1 MNADP
6 RLQQRGQRDAQPR
19 TRDLQ
24 GERTDAARPEQLIVA
39 KEDDWHG
46 GNNERQGNESTPG
59 EVSWAYTNERTRK
72 RQQQPGEE

>member
-1 MNADP
+1 LNTDP

-24 GERTDAARPEQLIVA
+24 GERTDAASPEQLIVA

-46 GNNERQGNESTPG
+46 GNDKRQGDESTPG
-59 EVSWAYTNERTRK
+59 EVPWADAKECTCK